1 MQVWGTILTIDAMT
15 GPPKALIGPVLG
27 AIAAVAIWG
36 ASPFATAIAGRSI
49 PPELIAGLR
58 TMLAAAILLP
68 FVVKFRHAFPV
79 GWSGRLELIVGAV
92 FGFAIYPLVLSVG
105 VLQTSAT
112 HASIILAAA
121 PIFTGLLT
129 FSITRKWPKG
139 LWWIG
144 SLVAICGVVT
154 LMAWRGQAQV
164 GKSATMW
171 GDMLVLVSVFCAS
184 VGYVYGGRSAAR
196 IGQWPATTWS
206 IAIGALVFAPFAVP
220 GLWRFDWSMT
230 APADICALLFLVV
243 FVTVAGYA
251 LWFQALAKVGAERI
265 APLQFLQ
272 PFVGAALAT
281 IWLREALSTGV
292 VAAMAL
298 ILFGVWLTRKAQ
310 TASPRVPS
318 AADKQ
323 L

>member
-1 MQVWGTILTIDAMT
+1 M
-15 GPPKALIGPVLG
+15 
-27 AIAAVAIWG
+27 AIWG

-58 TMLAAAILLP
+58 TGLAGLILLP
-68 FVVKFRHAFPV
+68 LVIKFRHALPV
-79 GWSGRLELIVGAV
+79 DWPSRAELFIGAV

-105 VLQTSAT
+105 VLKTSVI

-129 FSITRKWPKG
+129 FFITRKWPGG

-144 SLVAICGVVT
+144 SLVAISGVAT
-154 LMAWRGQAQV
+154 LMAWRGSAQV
-164 GKSATMW
+164 GSPATIW
-171 GDMLVLVSVFCAS
+171 GDTLVLISVLCAS

-196 IGQWPATTWS
+196 MGQWPATAWS
-206 IAIGALVFAPFAVP
+206 IAIGALVFAPFVLP
-220 GLWRFDWSMT
+220 GAASFGWSST
-230 APADICALLFLVV
+230 ALADLLALLFLVV

-251 LWFQALAKVGAERI
+251 LWFQALAKAGAQRV

-272 PFVGAALAT
+272 PAIGAALAA
-281 IWLREALSTGV
+281 IWLGEALSTGA

-298 ILFGVWLTRKAQ
+298 ILTGVWLTRKA
-310 TASPRVPS
+310 
-318 AADKQ
+318 
-323 L
+323 